1 MKCTDIEKQT
11 TIKKQHL
18 DPHQYT
24 LSLIKEGY
32 RVGLI
37 DQQTLN
43 SIQTQLMSLL
53 RDLITRY
60 TKGESTSVKAE
71 TAQSILLSILY
82 SIDACISN
90 TNNPVDAIALLKA
103 DNIIELYEKGLT
115 VVSSCLAEAKSLY
128 QEILN
133 KKLNIPLKAYQ
144 ATIDEA
150 LPEFFIS
157 YDVIFKAQDTMA
169 SIDYPLLFDD
179 MRIKGIYYIKQYL
192 KKLEIE
198 TEFCSL
204 FAIEDIEKLL
214 LNYGRV
220 YDLDYREALI
230 NIFEVLLT
238 NSIFSALSSNNPNK
252 LSITKH
258 QYEILL
264 EKLKAV
270 DHTLYSSLFNKA
282 IEALLYELRIARPE
296 LKNYIRKFKSVLMPR
311 FLNALDH
318 DSLSNVIILDI
329 EHYQFDNIFDEGKR
343 MDNDSFRNLI
353 EQIME
358 CTNIIEKN
366 QIINSSIHS
375 LGDFI
380 DVLEADC
387 LFGDEFSALFNTL
400 GDVELSILARIV
412 LNEELRSYP
421 LDLSLQSF
429 IENPTDMQWKTEYAR
444 FLLTLSTDRLN
455 AIEKYISSPWQAD
468 GSPSFIE

>member
-1 MKCTDIEKQT
+1 M
-11 TIKKQHL
+11 
-18 DPHQYT
+18 
-24 LSLIKEGY
+24 
-32 RVGLI
+32 
-37 DQQTLN
+37 
-43 SIQTQLMSLL
+43 
-53 RDLITRY
+53 
-60 TKGESTSVKAE
+60 
-71 TAQSILLSILY
+71 LY
-82 SIDACISN
+82 SIDACIRN
-90 TNNPVDAIALLKA
+90 TNNPEDAIALLKA
-103 DNIIELYEKGLT
+103 DNIIELYEKGLK
-115 VVSSCLAEAKSLY
+115 VVSSCLAETKSLY
-128 QEILN
+128 EEIKN
-133 KKLNIPLKAYQ
+133 HKLHIPLKAYN

-150 LPEFFIS
+150 LPEFFIN

-179 MRIKGIYYIKQYL
+179 MRIKGIFYIKQYL
-192 KKLEIE
+192 EKLEIE

-204 FAIEDIEKLL
+204 FAIEDIDNLL

-238 NSIFSALSSNNPNK
+238 NSIFSALYNNANK
-252 LSITKH
+252 LCITKH

-264 EKLKAV
+264 EKIKAL
-270 DHTLYSSLFNKA
+270 DHTLYSSLINEA
-282 IEALLYELRIARPE
+282 IEALLNELRIAHPE

-329 EHYQFDNIFDEGKR
+329 EHHQFDNIFDEGKR

-353 EQIME
+353 EQILE

-387 LFGDEFSALFNTL
+387 LFGDEFIALFNTL

-412 LNEELRSYP
+412 LN
-421 LDLSLQSF
+421 
-429 IENPTDMQWKTEYAR
+429 
-444 FLLTLSTDRLN
+444 
-455 AIEKYISSPWQAD
+455 
-468 GSPSFIE
+468 